1 MIDEITPQGA
11 FDALKDNPEAQLI
24 DCRTQAE
31 WSYVGLPDIASIDK
45 KLICLEWVSLEGQPN
60 TQFAAQIGAHFD
72 AQTPLYIICRSG
84 ARSAAACAALAQAG
98 FSALF
103 NVTGGFEGD
112 MNPDGHRGTLNG
124 WKASGLP
131 WRQS

>member
-1 MIDEITPQGA
+1 MFDEILPQAA
-11 FDALKDNPEAQLI
+11 FDALRDNPDAQLI

-31 WSYVGLPDIASIDK
+31 WSYVGMPDISSADK
-45 KLICLEWVSLEGQPN
+45 KLICLEWVSLDGQPN

-72 AQTPLYIICRSG
+72 TQTPIYIICRSG

-98 FSALF
+98 FSNLF

-112 MNPDGHRGTLNG
+112 MDDDAHRGTLNG
-124 WKASGLP
+124 WKAAGLP